1 MNVVIEN
8 LGTYSYWGYNQ
19 TPKQMLRLV
28 ETFHREHRRLYTY
41 DLPSAT
47 VELVNLRVT
56 AIGQLPQ
63 RARPTASTSGGDA
76 AGARV
81 GQRDVYFTRG
91 GRTATPCYARGKL
104 TAGMAFEGPAL
115 VDQEDATT
123 LVAPG
128 CHARVDHALNII
140 LESR

>member
-1 MNVVIEN
+1 MA
-8 LGTYSYWGYNQ
+8 
-19 TPKQMLRLV
+19 
-28 ETFHREHRRLYTY
+28 TFHREHRRLYTY

-63 RARPTASTSGGDA
+63 RARPAATASGGDA
-76 AGARV
+76 ASARV
-81 GQRDVYFTRG
+81 GQRDVHFARG
-91 GRTATPCYARGKL
+91 GRAPTPCYARARL
-104 TAGMAFEGPAL
+104 TAGMTFAGPAL

-128 CHARVDHALNII
+128 FHARVDHALNIV
-140 LESR
+140 LRLP